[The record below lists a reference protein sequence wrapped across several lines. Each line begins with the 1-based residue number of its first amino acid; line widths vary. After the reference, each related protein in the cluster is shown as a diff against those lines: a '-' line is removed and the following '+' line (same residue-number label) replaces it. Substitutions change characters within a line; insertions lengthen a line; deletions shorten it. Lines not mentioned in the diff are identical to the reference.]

1 MNKTYLMLKNNPVLE
16 IDNYTCKILDYQ
28 HLPYSLRYQDVNYD
42 DIMHGWT
49 EARSMNIGK
58 TNAKKLLAGLRIS
71 QSNSYLIAKICH
83 FASLTDCYWMK
94 DENENIFWED
104 INLFKNPLEKAIS
117 STTLLGT
124 PLAKINNQ
132 KIHTPEVTAQGMAA
146 KAWIRT
152 DSRLCLYKVGKK
164 ELAASQI
171 LDALNI
177 PHVEYEEVSVDELK
191 RIADETYINK
201 ILKAGEKV
209 VKSNIISSEEKS
221 LVTWE
226 EFQMYCSYHDL
237 DEFREIEKIDSE
249 QYHLMQVADYILS
262 NEDRHG
268 ANFGFF
274 MDNISGKLGK
284 LYPLMDH
291 DHAFADDPVIFSQ
304 TSERT
309 MTLKDAAIDSV
320 NHLNK
325 NVNTSKL
332 LKMKKPEDIDE
343 KQWEQVIAN
352 AKEIRLE
359 PVKIELQSNMYNL
372 MKNEIDQIV
381 ESKEKR

>member
-1 MNKTYLMLKNNPVLE
+1 MNRTYLMLKNNPVLE
-16 IDNYTCKILDYQ
+16 INNYTCKILDYQ
-28 HLPYSLRYQDVNYD
+28 HLPYSLRYPDVNYD
-42 DIMHGWT
+42 DVMHVWT
-49 EARSMNIGK
+49 EARTMNIGK

-71 QSNSYLIAKICH
+71 QSNPYLIAKICH

-94 DENENIFWED
+94 DENESISWED
-104 INLFKNPLEKAIS
+104 VNLFKNSLEKAIS
-117 STTLLGT
+117 STALLGT
-124 PLAKINNQ
+124 PLAKMNNQ
-132 KIHTPEVTAQGMAA
+132 RIHTPEVTAQGMAA

-152 DSRLCLYKVGKK
+152 DTGLCLYKVGKK

-177 PHVEYEEVSVDELK
+177 PHVRYEEVSVNELK
-191 RIADETYINK
+191 HIADETHINK

-221 LVTWE
+221 LVPWE
-226 EFQMYCSYHDL
+226 DFQMYCAYHDL
-237 DEFREIEKIDSE
+237 DEFREIEKIDPE

-274 MDNISGKLGK
+274 MDNNSGKIET

-291 DHAFADDPVIFSQ
+291 DHAFSDDPIIFSQ
-304 TSERT
+304 TSEQT
-309 MTLKDAAIDSV
+309 MTLKEAAFQSLNHV
-320 NHLNK
+320 NTKINLNK
-325 NVNTSKL
+325 L
-332 LKMKKPEDIDE
+332 LNMKKPENINQE
-343 KQWEQVIAN
+343 QWSRVLEN

-359 PVKIELQSNMYNL
+359 WLKTL
-372 MKNEIDQIV
+372 
-381 ESKEKR
+381 